1 MKNRVFLYLFFML
14 VFVGCQ
20 KSESMEDFDALFT
33 HKKSVFVK
41 DCLSEELIMGRP
53 FYMIYADSSVI
64 FYDDLGDSLFTM
76 VDLSDNKRIYRFG
89 ERGQGSR
96 DFLQVASLQKDKTDS
111 CVCVY
116 DYYKH
121 SLIRIN
127 LENVKKG
134 LPYYTK
140 ITSDTINSID
150 MILSKYN
157 NTFVGLGFY
166 EKSMFALIEGGS
178 DEKYFYEYPYRD
190 DKERKIDNC
199 LRGMAYQGM
208 LRSKPSLDK
217 FVYAIN
223 FAPIFMLC
231 SVEPEA
237 IVRTYQW
244 VGGYPIYRAE
254 ENEKY
259 RTAPMSAENKMG
271 FISAYAT
278 DRYVYLLY
286 SDRTLNEYK
295 EKAFMG
301 NVIYQI
307 DWDGNPV
314 SKYETDLPLSQICV
328 SNSDD
333 MVYAIANREENLLV
347 EFALSG
353 GNE

>member
-1 MKNRVFLYLFFML
+1 MTDNCLFSNFI
-14 VFVGCQ
+14 
-20 KSESMEDFDALFT
+20 S
-33 HKKSVFVK
+33 
-41 DCLSEELIMGRP
+41 
-53 FYMIYADSSVI
+53 
-64 FYDDLGDSLFTM
+64 
-76 VDLSDNKRIYRFG
+76 N
-89 ERGQGSR
+89 SR
-96 DFLQVASLQKDKTDS
+96 
-111 CVCVY
+111 
-116 DYYKH
+116 
-121 SLIRIN
+121 
-127 LENVKKG
+127 
-134 LPYYTK
+134 
-140 ITSDTINSID
+140 
-150 MILSKYN
+150 YN

-166 EKSMFALIEGGS
+166 EKSMFALIERGS

-190 DKERKIDNC
+190 DKEKNIDNR

-231 SVEPEA
+231 SVQPEA

-244 VGGYPIYRAE
+244 VGGYPIYRTE
-254 ENEKY
+254 GNEKY

-286 SDRTLNEYK
+286 SDRTLKDYK

>member
-1 MKNRVFLYLFFML
+1 M
-14 VFVGCQ
+14 
-20 KSESMEDFDALFT
+20 
-33 HKKSVFVK
+33 
-41 DCLSEELIMGRP
+41 
-53 FYMIYADSSVI
+53 
-64 FYDDLGDSLFTM
+64 
-76 VDLSDNKRIYRFG
+76 
-89 ERGQGSR
+89 
-96 DFLQVASLQKDKTDS
+96 
-111 CVCVY
+111 
-116 DYYKH
+116 
-121 SLIRIN
+121 
-127 LENVKKG
+127 KKG

-150 MILSKYN
+150 MLLSKYN

-190 DKERKIDNC
+190 DKEKKIDNR

-231 SVEPEA
+231 SVQPEA

-244 VGGYPIYRAE
+244 VGGYPIYRTE
-254 ENEKY
+254 GNEKY

-286 SDRTLNEYK
+286 SDRTLKDYK